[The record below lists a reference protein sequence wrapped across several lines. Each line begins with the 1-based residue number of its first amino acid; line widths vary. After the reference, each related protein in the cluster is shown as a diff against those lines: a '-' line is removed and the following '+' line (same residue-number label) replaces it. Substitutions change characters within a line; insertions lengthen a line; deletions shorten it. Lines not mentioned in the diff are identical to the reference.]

1 MPSIAYR
8 CPAFRAQLLIHVEDE
23 EMRAPVHRTCLLCG
37 ARHVIDPASGVVL
50 RDEATEEKRFRS
62 NGD

>member
-8 CPAFRAQLLIHVEDE
+8 CPKFRAQLLVRVEEE
-23 EMRAPVHRTCLLCG
+23 EMRAPVIRTCLLCG
-37 ARHVIDPASGVVL
+37 ARHVIDPTSGAVL
-50 RDEATEEKRFRS
+50 RDEAPDETRYRS